1 MDAFTYNEKVVN
13 LRSELERLGK
23 ENENLRL
30 LIEVMSNGCNI
41 LQAQLPKMKDDQ
53 IRSFLI
59 ENERSYDSG
68 KRGRTKVSVIKPS
81 QIFVRTDPND
91 KSLIVK
97 DGFQW
102 RKYGQKVTKDNPS
115 PRAYYRCSMAPSC
128 PVKKKVQR
136 SLEDESVIVATYEGE
151 HNHEHDGVGKST
163 ASPDGSIT
171 RVADDPIGPSI
182 TLDLTLSRTSK
193 ESNIPFQNIRENH
206 NTNRNC
212 SDIEDFVASLTKDN
226 KFMASLAAAIGKS
239 LVEHPRPTGT

>member
-30 LIEVMSNGCNI
+30 LIEVMSN
-41 LQAQLPKMKDDQ
+41 
-53 IRSFLI
+53 
-59 ENERSYDSG
+59 G

-128 PVKKKVQR
+128 PVKKK
-136 SLEDESVIVATYEGE
+136 
-151 HNHEHDGVGKST
+151 
-163 ASPDGSIT
+163 
-171 RVADDPIGPSI
+171 
-182 TLDLTLSRTSK
+182 
-193 ESNIPFQNIRENH
+193 
-206 NTNRNC
+206 
-212 SDIEDFVASLTKDN
+212 
-226 KFMASLAAAIGKS
+226 
-239 LVEHPRPTGT
+239 